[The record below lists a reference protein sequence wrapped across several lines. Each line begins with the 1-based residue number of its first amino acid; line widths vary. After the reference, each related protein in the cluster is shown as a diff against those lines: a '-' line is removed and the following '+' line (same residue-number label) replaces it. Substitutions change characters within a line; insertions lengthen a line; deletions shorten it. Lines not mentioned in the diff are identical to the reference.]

1 MLQASRTEV
10 AVNDDAKQDP
20 MPDGLDAVGD
30 SDLEAL
36 AARLDAHADYRVL
49 RRLERDVRD
58 PEAGPTVRRA
68 LYLDVETTGMD
79 ASSDAIIEL
88 AMLLFGYDAEGRVT
102 GVEEAFD
109 RFEDPG
115 RPIPPEIQKLTG
127 ITDADVQGQAFDN
140 AEVERFRAS
149 ANLVIAHN
157 ARFDRSF
164 IDRRFPAF
172 ADMPWA
178 CSQADVPWRAMGL
191 ESAKLEYL
199 VYRMG
204 RFYDGHRAI
213 EDCHAGVFLLAQS
226 APTGEGTF
234 MQRLL
239 DQARTPAYL
248 VEAVGS
254 PYETKD
260 RLRLRRYKW
269 HNPTKTWWK
278 IVPGEALE
286 EERAWL
292 AAEVYGG
299 RNGARE
305 RRIEPK
311 DRFKF

>member
-1 MLQASRTEV
+1 M
-10 AVNDDAKQDP
+10 NDNADQPPPTDA
-20 MPDGLDAVGD
+20 GNGSGG
-30 SDLEAL
+30 SDMEAL
-36 AARLDAHADYRVL
+36 AGRLDAHPDYRVL

-58 PEAGPTVRRA
+58 PAAGPTVRRA

-79 ASSDAIIEL
+79 ASSDEIIEL

-102 GVEEAFD
+102 GVEETFD
-109 RFEDPG
+109 CFEDPG
-115 RPIPPEIQKLTG
+115 RPIPQEIQQLTG
-127 ITDADVQGQAFDN
+127 ISDADVQGQTFDE

-178 CSQADVPWRAMGL
+178 CSQADVPWRALGL

-226 APTGEGTF
+226 AFSGEETF

-239 DQARTPAYL
+239 DQARKPAYL

-254 PYETKD
+254 PFETKD

-269 HNPTKTWWK
+269 HNATKTWWK
-278 IVPGEALE
+278 IVPGEALDD
-286 EERAWL
+286 ERAWL
-292 AAEVYGG
+292 ASEVYGG

>member
-1 MLQASRTEV
+1 MSEHEHASP
-10 AVNDDAKQDP
+10 N
-20 MPDGLDAVGD
+20 GLDPSPPQD
-30 SDLEAL
+30 REMEAL
-36 AARLDAHADYRVL
+36 AVRLERHPDYRVL
-49 RRLERDVRD
+49 RRLARDVRD
-58 PEAGPTVRRA
+58 PEAGPTVRHA

-79 ASSDAIIEL
+79 PASDAIIEL
-88 AMLLFGYDAEGRVT
+88 AMLRFGYDAEGRIT
-102 GVEEAFD
+102 GVEETFD

-115 RPIPPEIQKLTG
+115 RPIPQEIQDLTG
-127 ITDADVQGQAFDN
+127 ITDADVHGQAFDEG
-140 AEVERFRAS
+140 EVERFRAS

-164 IDRRFPAF
+164 VDRRFPAF

-178 CSQADVPWRAMGL
+178 CSQADVPWRSLGL

-226 APTGEGTF
+226 SDAGGRTF
-234 MQRLL
+234 MHRLL
-239 DQARTPAYL
+239 EQARTPAFL

-254 PYETKD
+254 PFESKD